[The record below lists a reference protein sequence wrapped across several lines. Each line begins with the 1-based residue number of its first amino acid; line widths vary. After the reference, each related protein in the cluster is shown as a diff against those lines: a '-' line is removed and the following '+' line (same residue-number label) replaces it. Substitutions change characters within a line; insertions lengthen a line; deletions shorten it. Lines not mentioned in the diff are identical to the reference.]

1 MTKFLEKQ
9 LIAEYPDYFVEM
21 YGEPE
26 KTCMHHGIQCNDG
39 WFNTIRNTCVMLKM
53 AIESG
58 AFKFTR
64 IAKESETL
72 QIDYDFDGP
81 EEVKLKVSGI
91 INAAKEG
98 ARSISEITGLAQLT

>member
-39 WFNTIRNTCVMLKM
+39 WFNTIRNMCVMIKM
-53 AIESG
+53 AIDSG
-58 AFKFTR
+58 SFKFTQIKEKLGMLR
-64 IAKESETL
+64 ISS
-72 QIDYDFDGP
+72 DFDGS
-81 EEVKLKVSGI
+81 EETKQKILEI
-91 INAAKEG
+91 INATEEKAKT
-98 ARSISEITGLAQLT
+98 ISEITGLAIK